1 MIPAYI
7 KLKKELNDKGFIVI
21 NNVFDNH
28 AIDGIKN
35 IIIGQFSKKEMLPS
49 KDTYAIRKLIQEI
62 PALKNKLF
70 IPPVRD
76 IMVNLFSKDYFMV
89 KSIYF
94 DKPPFS
100 NWFVAYHQDLS
111 IAVDRK
117 FPVEGYTNWTIK
129 EGEFGVQPPEEII
142 SRVYTIRLHLDDCS
156 PKNGALHVIP
166 GSHKKGICRPENI
179 KKENEIICEV
189 PAGGIM
195 IMHPLLL
202 HASHKSREEKQRRV
216 VHLEFCNQPLAE
228 PLHWAQKE
236 IIFEN

>member
-1 MIPAYI
+1 MITNYPILKQDLDDCGFLII
-7 KLKKELNDKGFIVI
+7 K
-21 NNVFDNH
+21 NVFDKQ
-28 AIDGIKN
+28 AIEIIKDA
-35 IIIGQFSKKEMLPS
+35 ISGQASINEKEQS
-49 KDTYAIRKLIQEI
+49 KDAYAIRKLIQEI
-62 PALKNKLF
+62 PGLKNKL
-70 IPPVRD
+70 ITPAIRD
-76 IMVNLFSKDYFMV
+76 IIANLFGKDYFMV

-111 IAVDRK
+111 ISVNGK
-117 FPVEGYTNWTIK
+117 FPVEGYLNWTTK
-129 EGEFGVQPPEEII
+129 AGEFAVQPPQEII
-142 SRVYTIRLHLDDCS
+142 SRVYTIRLHLDACS
-156 PKNGALHVIP
+156 AMNGALHVIP
-166 GSHKKGICRPENI
+166 GSQKKGICRPENI
-179 KKENEIICEV
+179 EKENEIICEV